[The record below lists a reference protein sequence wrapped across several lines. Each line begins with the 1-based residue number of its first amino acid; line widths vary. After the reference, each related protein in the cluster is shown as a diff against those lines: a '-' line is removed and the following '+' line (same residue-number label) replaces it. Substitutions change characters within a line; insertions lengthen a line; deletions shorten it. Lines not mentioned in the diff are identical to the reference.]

1 MKRFFVRKGRG
12 EHACARSA
20 TRPLKR
26 VIPLLVLWLALPGV
40 LAAQTVTGTVVAS
53 ESGSPLPGVTV
64 NVQGTDVTTV
74 TDASGRYTVEV
85 NNPQTDTLT
94 FSSIGYATQNVPVN
108 GRTTIDVTLV
118 QQAVAL
124 EELVV
129 VGYGTQQRRDVTG
142 AVASVETEDVAQVAT
157 PNVEQALQGRIA

>member
-1 MKRFFVRKGRG
+1 
-12 EHACARSA
+12 
-20 TRPLKR
+20 
-26 VIPLLVLWLALPGV
+26 
-40 LAAQTVTGTVVAS
+40 

-157 PNVEQALQGRIA
+157 PNVEQALQGRIAGVQVSPNSGEPGQSAVVRIRGVGTLNNASPL